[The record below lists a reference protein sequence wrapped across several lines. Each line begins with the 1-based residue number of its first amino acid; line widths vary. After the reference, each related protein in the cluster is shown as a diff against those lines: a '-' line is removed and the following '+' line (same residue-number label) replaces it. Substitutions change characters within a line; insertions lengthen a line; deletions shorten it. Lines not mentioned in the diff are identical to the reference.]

1 LRAMAFRNDTIGYA
15 VGDSGTILF
24 TSNGGVTF
32 IDEEPNMPYTFV
44 LQQNYPNPFNP
55 STTIE
60 FSLPVRSRGILK
72 IFNILGEEIEVLVN
86 GELEAGEHLIN
97 WEAKN
102 LPSGIYFYRLI
113 TDNFNIT
120 RKMVLLR

>member
-1 LRAMAFRNDTIGYA
+1 M
-15 VGDSGTILF
+15 
-24 TSNGGVTF
+24 
-32 IDEEPNMPYTFV
+32 V
-44 LQQNYPNPFNP
+44 LYQNYPNPFNP

-60 FSLPVRSRGILK
+60 FSLPVRSHVVLR

-86 GELEAGEHLIN
+86 GELEVGEHLIN

-113 TDNFNIT
+113 TDNFNTT
-120 RKMVLLR
+120 RKMILLR